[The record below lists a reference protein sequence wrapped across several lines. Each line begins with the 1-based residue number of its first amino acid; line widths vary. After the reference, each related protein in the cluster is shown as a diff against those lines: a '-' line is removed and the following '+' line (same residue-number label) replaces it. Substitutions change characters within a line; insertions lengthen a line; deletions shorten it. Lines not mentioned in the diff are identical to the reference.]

1 MHVRRFCTG
10 LVVFLGALFLA
21 QLSTPPAQAQES
33 TPEGLV
39 FDCLTDAGYDVLD
52 VYGDQDAGMVVME
65 IASAEWDEAL
75 RSQIV
80 WGWYCLYPVY
90 EDSEGLITLLEYEA
104 RYLLT
109 FHVDRAD
116 FGAWLNGE
124 MSDAEFAAAYTYAVF
139 DMQIGDWIS
148 ETDFMHVYF
157 PGAEPVIQEE
167 ESIPRVG
174 RQPEEAAFSDD
185 FSDDG
190 SGLVPEYA
198 DDQQETT
205 YANGEY
211 HVSVLTEQL
220 MAWTYYPDMEF
231 DDFTV
236 QVQARWVDGSREGDY
251 GLLIRVQPDS
261 AEWYLF
267 GINAEGYYHV
277 YRREQGEWTELVG
290 LRRTGVIHG
299 DGEWDLLRIEASG
312 PSLTFL
318 VNGQPLVTVDDE
330 AFTAGAIALYAGTS
344 QDSYIHAAFDNLTVW
359 TEEAPSAGWS
369 LVMEDDFSDDDSGW
383 PSPLRDVWCRRD
395 YDTYMDGEYH
405 VISGDGP
412 CMVTFPEVYRDFAVE
427 VDGREVEESEY
438 GWYGVLFKAQGL
450 EDPASA
456 YSQYYYLGVY
466 SHDGEYE
473 LFRWDS
479 EAVGPTDLQ
488 LATESAS
495 VNLNEDTNRFRVE
508 TVGDEISVYLN
519 GDLLTTVSDPDG
531 FREGSIGF
539 FAAAP
544 GQHVAY
550 DNLKMYVP
558 RGPVTGAPSIGPV
571 TWYRYVGED
580 GEWHDPVTEYPSG
593 TTMLIGVWDHD
604 NMEDGLT
611 WGEVWSYE
619 GDVVIDERDWYEW
632 AGGQAGSKSSSLS
645 YTDGGPLPSGDYEL
659 KLYVEDELMQ
669 TASTRIR

>member
-1 MHVRRFCTG
+1 MQLRRFCIG
-10 LVVFLGALFLA
+10 LVVFLGGLFLA
-21 QLSTPPAQAQES
+21 QLSTRPAQAQES

-52 VYGDQDAGMVVME
+52 VYGDQDVAMAVME

-90 EDSEGLITLLEYEA
+90 EDSEGLMTVLEYEA
-104 RYLLT
+104 RYLLV
-109 FHVDRAD
+109 FAVDRAD

-139 DMQIGDWIS
+139 DTEIGDWIS

-157 PGAEPVIQEE
+157 PGAEPVMPEE
-167 ESIPRVG
+167 ESVPRIG
-174 RQPEEAAFSDD
+174 GQPEEPAFSDD

-198 DDQQETT
+198 DDEQETG

-211 HVSVLTEQL
+211 HVGVLTEGL
-220 MAWTYYPDMEF
+220 MSWTYYPRLEF
-231 DDFTV
+231 DDFAV
-236 QVQARWVDGSREGDY
+236 QVQARLADGSRQGDY

-267 GINAEGYYHV
+267 GINAQGYYQV
-277 YRREQGEWTELVG
+277 YKRDQGEWTELVG
-290 LRRTGVIHG
+290 LRWHSAIEG
-299 DGEWDLLRIEASG
+299 DGEWDLLRVEASG
-312 PSLTFL
+312 PSMAFL
-318 VNGQPLVTVDDE
+318 VNGEPLVTVDDE
-330 AFTAGAIALYAGTS
+330 AFAAGTIALYASTS
-344 QDSYIHAAFDNLTVW
+344 QDSYIHAAFDNLKVW
-359 TEEAPSAGWS
+359 TPEAPSDGWS
-369 LVMEDDFSDDDSGW
+369 LVVEDDFSDDDSGW

-412 CMVTFPEVYRDFAVE
+412 CMVTLPGAYDDFAVE

-438 GWYGVLFKAQGL
+438 GWYGVLFRAQGL
-450 EDPASA
+450 EDQASA
-456 YSQYYYLGVY
+456 YSQYCYLGVY
-466 SHDGEYE
+466 AHDGEYE

-479 EAVGPTDLQ
+479 EAIGPTDLQ

-495 VNLNEDTNRFRVE
+495 VNLNGDANRFRVE
-508 TVGDEISVYLN
+508 AVGDEITVYLN
-519 GDLLTTVSDPDG
+519 GDLLTSARDPDG
-531 FREGSIGF
+531 FRDGRIGF
-539 FAAAP
+539 FVAAP
-544 GQHVAY
+544 GEHVAY
-550 DNLKMYVP
+550 DNLRIYVP
-558 RGPVTGAPSIGPV
+558 QRPVTGVPSIGPV
-571 TWYRYVGED
+571 TWYTYVGED

-593 TTMLIGVWDHD
+593 TTMLIGVWDYE

-619 GDVVIDERDWYEW
+619 GDVVLDEREEYEW
-632 AGGQAGSKSSSLS
+632 EAGQTGSEAVWL
-645 YTDGGPLPSGDYEL
+645 YFQNGNPLASGRYEVGV
-659 KLYVEDELMQ
+659 YVEGELMQ